1 MPFVCLTIY
10 VNIVCVSACLI
21 VPELSENLIR
31 FYNWST
37 ICDMCLKNFLN
48 YYVTLYICTDT
59 IKNNYNYTVQIMPFF
74 KLKLYMV
81 LAYTFFESYIFKICN
96 GFLYIYIYIYI
107 YIVKGTTIWL
117 FTTTLKIGSHGVMSN
132 AIDLS
137 VSSHHQLFLKWNG
150 IAYSPTNGIKANVMS
165 SSHRNVIVKEGLLE
179 GPQFNSL
186 PPL

>member
-1 MPFVCLTIY
+1 M
-10 VNIVCVSACLI
+10 VS
-21 VPELSENLIR
+21 
-31 FYNWST
+31 
-37 ICDMCLKNFLN
+37 
-48 YYVTLYICTDT
+48 
-59 IKNNYNYTVQIMPFF
+59 
-74 KLKLYMV
+74 
-81 LAYTFFESYIFKICN
+81 
-96 GFLYIYIYIYI
+96 YI

-117 FTTTLKIGSHGVMSN
+117 STTTLKIGSHGVMSN

-137 VSSHHQLFLKWNG
+137 VSSHHQLFLKCND